1 MLELA
6 ALGIQ
11 SDDCG
16 SLHAPFPGLIVSVV
30 VDVELVQEGLD
41 ITLFTDVH
49 KATLEVLGE
58 VHLLV
63 SVSLAWWISASPT
76 A

>member
-1 MLELA
+1 MVELA

-16 SLHAPFPGLIVSVV
+16 SLHAPFPGLIFSVV

>member
-1 MLELA
+1 MHF
-6 ALGIQ
+6 
-11 SDDCG
+11 DNCG
-16 SLHAPFPGLIVSVV
+16 SIRAPVPNLLVSLD